1 MKLASYVGTRDA
13 SMWAITPNQQVLI
26 LPGAAFGQD
35 PSAFIAYAHST
46 PQVWGVVPFIWAHI
60 PASADK
66 EGWTGLVNRSID
78 DQNQYRNAGLLTLNK
93 L

>member
-1 MKLASYVGTRDA
+1 MKVAKYLIAAGVPAELHQQALECLHEAAQASDG
-13 SMWAITPNQQVLI
+13 IT
-26 LPGAAFGQD
+26 
-35 PSAFIAYAHST
+35 
-46 PQVWGVVPFIWAHI
+46 WAHI

-66 EGWTGLVNRSID
+66 EGRTGLVNRSID